1 MKGSRTGSG
10 PGEGLASPPVATVQL
25 PLPLWDAI
33 TSVREGFFA
42 LCVATGQQV
51 LATLMEHDRQ
61 QLCGPK
67 NVPNPQRV
75 AYRAGSVPGEVTLGG
90 RRIPMRRLR
99 ARRVDG
105 GELTL
110 PSFAFAA
117 ARDPL
122 NARTL
127 EAIAIGVATRKYPR
141 SLDPLPA
148 GLRERS
154 VSKSSVSRRFV
165 ALSAARVTAWLA
177 QPLDRLAVRVIVIDG
192 LHFRGHVV
200 LLALGV
206 DSTGQ
211 KHVLALREGSTEH
224 TAVCQALLTDL
235 RQRGLDL
242 DHPVLF
248 IVDGAPAL
256 RKAIRAACPVAVLH
270 RCQLHKGRNVL
281 DHLPEALR
289 PSVRRALN
297 EAYHLDDAA
306 LAERRLERLAAGLE
320 RDHPGAA
327 HSLREGLMD
336 TLTLQRL
343 GVSGALYRTLRSTNM
358 IENLNG
364 LVGHFTRN
372 VRRWRGGAML
382 VRWIGAA
389 IHDARERFRR
399 VRGYRDLAALIRAL
413 DRTAMDSRKEVA

>member
-1 MKGSRTGSG
+1 MKGSRTGSVA
-10 PGEGLASPPVATVQL
+10 GEGVSSPPVATVQL

-33 TSVREGFFA
+33 TDVHEGFFA

-51 LATLMEHDRQ
+51 LATLMEHDRR

-67 NVPNPQRV
+67 NVPNPART
-75 AYRAGSVPGEVTLGG
+75 AYRAGSVTGEVTLGG
-90 RRIPMRRLR
+90 RRVPVRRLR

-127 EAIAIGVATRKYPR
+127 EAVAVGVATRKYQR
-141 SLDPLPA
+141 SLDPLPP
-148 GLRERS
+148 GWPERS
-154 VSKSSVSRRFV
+154 VSKSAVSRRFV
-165 ALSAARVTAWLA
+165 ALSAARLTAWLA
-177 QPLDRLAVRVIVIDG
+177 QPLDGVEVRVVVIDG
-192 LHFRGHVV
+192 LHFREHVV

-211 KHVLALREGSTEH
+211 KHVLALREGSTENA
-224 TAVCQALLTDL
+224 TVCRALLTDL
-235 RQRGLDL
+235 RERGLNL
-242 DHPVLF
+242 DRPILF

-256 RKAIRAACPVAVLH
+256 RKAVRAACPLAVLH
-270 RCQLHKGRNVL
+270 RCQIHKRRNVL

-289 PSVRRALN
+289 PSVRHALD

-306 LAERRLERLAAGLE
+306 LAERRLEHLAAGLE

-327 HSLREGLMD
+327 HSLREGLAD
-336 TLTLQRL
+336 TLALQRL
-343 GVSGALYRTLRSTNM
+343 GVTGALYRTLRSTNM

-372 VRRWRGGAML
+372 VRRWRNGAML

-389 IHDARERFRR
+389 IHDAQGRFRKL
-399 VRGYRDLAALIRAL
+399 RGYRDLAALIRAL